1 MIRDRLIFP
10 FICSFSII
18 FEKSWPQ
25 KTLSF
30 SSVLKRFTKAKEKE
44 LFANCFFPYTLCLS
58 NIRILEFSAHPFSDT
73 LEKLSSWW
81 IRLTPL
87 DMETIYLTFNEGRL
101 NYFFFRFFTGLSN
114 SSPIITQK
122 RRLYT

>member
-1 MIRDRLIFP
+1 MIHDRLIFP

-30 SSVLKRFTKAKEKE
+30 SSVLKRFTKAKEKKI
-44 LFANCFFPYTLCLS
+44 FANCFFPYTLCLS
-58 NIRILEFSAHPFSDT
+58 NIRILEFSVHPFSDT